1 MASST
6 STSGTWRSS
15 SLRRREVRDLILNH
29 ASVAAT
35 EADRGQVASW
45 LRGAIEGM
53 GSLLNDSL
61 VRPAL
66 LMRQDLHSTFC
77 LPGYSL
83 FQVCQ
88 DMCRKG
94 ARDEYGFF
102 LGLAGKA
109 PWLDTVAPEK
119 ADRFRACEGRGLPR
133 RDGEPLMLCVVLN
146 GISVGFPSDSRWD
159 RNRITVRFDEL
170 LPDGAI
176 EEAEE
181 QVDNLTR
188 AVHARPIAERQRAA
202 LGAVSDPAELWRNR
216 HAAFPNLIF
225 GPGVEADLRR
235 LGGHL
240 STVAGKLRRLD
251 DAVEAWRAS
260 GGPTPGW
267 GREVTRE
274 SERVR
279 NDPSL
284 LEARR
289 FESSR
294 GGRRIFEWHARYGSA
309 GRIHLRLDKRELEI
323 GYIGPHL
330 PL

>member
-1 MASST
+1 MK
-6 STSGTWRSS
+6 
-15 SLRRREVRDLILNH
+15 RDLVLNH
-29 ASVAAT
+29 ASVAVT

-53 GSLLNDSL
+53 GSL
-61 VRPAL
+61 VKGGFAKPAL
-66 LMRQDLHSTFC
+66 LMRQDIYSTLC
-77 LPGYSL
+77 LPELSL
-83 FQVCQ
+83 FEVCQ
-88 DMCRKG
+88 DLCRKG

-109 PWLDTVAPEK
+109 PWLDTVAPK
-119 ADRFRACEGRGLPR
+119 SVDRFRACEGRGLPR

-176 EEAEE
+176 KEAEE

-188 AVHARPIAERQRAA
+188 AAHAGPIAERQRAA

-216 HAAFPNLIF
+216 QAAFPNLIF
-225 GPGVEADLRR
+225 GPGVEADFRH

-240 STVAGKLRRLD
+240 STVADKLRDLD
-251 DAVEAWRAS
+251 NAVREWRSS
-260 GGPTPGW
+260 GGPAPRW
-267 GREVTRE
+267 PMEVTRE
-274 SERVR
+274 SEQVR
-279 NDPSL
+279 SDPSL
-284 LEARR
+284 LAARR
-289 FESSR
+289 FKSSS
-294 GGRRIFEWHARYGSA
+294 GGRRTFEWHARYGR
-309 GRIHLRLDKRELEI
+309 GRRIHFRFDAEPKELEV

-330 PL
+330 PLRTER